1 MQATSIR
8 LDEDTLAR
16 LDSLAGSLNCSRAVV
31 IKEAVEKYL
40 EYDAWVRA
48 EVQKGLDAVQAG
60 QTIPH
65 EEMKTRLRRLGA
77 HVD

>member
-16 LDSLAGSLNCSRAVV
+16 LDSLAGTLNCSRAEL
-31 IKEAVEKYL
+31 IKEALNTYL
-40 EYDAWVRA
+40 EHDAWVRA
-48 EVQKGLDAVQAG
+48 EVQKGLDDLRAG
-60 QTIPH
+60 RVVSH
-65 EEMKTRLRRLGA
+65 REMKERLRRLGA